1 MLWQTVFQVIG
12 ACAQLAPIGVGAP
25 LQIRGADGW
34 ILIIMRELSALAAA
48 LTAFQCR
55 QCPVVPTGHRGS
67 SRALLMK
74 ISG

>member
-1 MLWQTVFQVIG
+1 MLWQTVFQVTG

-25 LQIRGADGW
+25 LQSRGADGW

-67 SRALLMK
+67 SRALTMK

>member
-25 LQIRGADGW
+25 LQTHGASGW

-55 QCPVVPTGHRGS
+55 QYPVAPTGHRGS
-67 SRALLMK
+67 SRALTMK
-74 ISG
+74 IYG

>member
-12 ACAQLAPIGVGAP
+12 ACAQLALIGVGAH
-25 LQIRGADGW
+25 LQTRGADGW

-55 QCPVVPTGHRGS
+55 QCPVVPTGLRGS
-67 SRALLMK
+67 SRALTMK

>member
-25 LQIRGADGW
+25 LQTRGADGW
-34 ILIIMRELSALAAA
+34 ILIIMRELSAPVAA

-55 QCPVVPTGHRGS
+55 QCPVVPIGLSGS

>member
-1 MLWQTVFQVIG
+1 MANSIPSDWRM
-12 ACAQLAPIGVGAP
+12 CAPCSHGVGAP
-25 LQIRGADGW
+25 LQTRGADGW

-55 QCPVVPTGHRGS
+55 QCPVAPIGLRGS
-67 SRALLMK
+67 SRTLLLK

>member
-12 ACAQLAPIGVGAP
+12 ACAQLAPIGVGEP
-25 LQIRGADGW
+25 LQTHGAGGW
-34 ILIIMRELSALAAA
+34 ILIIMRELSAPVAA